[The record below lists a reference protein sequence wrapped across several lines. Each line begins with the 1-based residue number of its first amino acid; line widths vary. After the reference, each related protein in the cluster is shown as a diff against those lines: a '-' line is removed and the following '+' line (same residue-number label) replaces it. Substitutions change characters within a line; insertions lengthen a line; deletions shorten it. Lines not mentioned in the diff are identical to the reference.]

1 MNTLQSSSLQKH
13 IHAWKNMQD
22 VISSI
27 KEENFPYE
35 IEGLQGGLSAFFIA
49 ELLQNRRNDLMSS
62 IQYKNAMPLS
72 NASDFLLVVPT
83 EKDAETLSED
93 LKSIFNDAEPVAA
106 RTVLNDENP
115 EPNKKRMNMEENGNM
130 PEILQLPWWGLVP
143 YRAASTGSLVFGERA
158 GVLSKLAQDGTEI
171 FRRTTRSKIFI
182 TTQRSL
188 QSPVP
193 PKEYIKSLS
202 LTVKKGEQF
211 DPQSF
216 ASLLAERGYLRVP
229 RVSVRGE
236 FTLRGEVL
244 DIFMPGEDA
253 PHGTRTDGDD
263 SNPSAFAQD
272 LPCDLGDGSKR
283 VLPEGDCEQL
293 CREKAPR
300 NPCAEAHLRIGGD
313 RDYGQGRRA
322 DEQGASR
329 HVPFASPHFRFDC
342 RELGCADPH
351 HPVHRRTR
359 IAGDDV
365 ALLPRE

>member
-1 MNTLQSSSLQKH
+1 
-13 IHAWKNMQD
+13 
-22 VISSI
+22 
-27 KEENFPYE
+27 
-35 IEGLQGGLSAFFIA
+35 
-49 ELLQNRRNDLMSS
+49 
-62 IQYKNAMPLS
+62 
-72 NASDFLLVVPT
+72 
-83 EKDAETLSED
+83 
-93 LKSIFNDAEPVAA
+93 
-106 RTVLNDENP
+106 
-115 EPNKKRMNMEENGNM
+115 MEENGNM

-253 PHGTRTDGDD
+253 PHRIQFDFDQIEKIKTFNVISQTYDSDSTESESLLIYPMKEVIWNDELTGHLEKAIEKRSEDFGDD
-263 SNPSAFAQD
+263 KNAFKEGLEEFLSKLYISKQAEGEEMFYSMTFEEIYGRTYESVLEEYG
-272 LPCDLGDGSKR
+272 LP
-283 VLPEGDCEQL
+283 VM
-293 CREKAPR
+293 
-300 NPCAEAHLRIGGD
+300 
-313 RDYGQGRRA
+313 
-322 DEQGASR
+322 
-329 HVPFASPHFRFDC
+329 
-342 RELGCADPH
+342 
-351 HPVHRRTR
+351 
-359 IAGDDV
+359 
-365 ALLPRE
+365 